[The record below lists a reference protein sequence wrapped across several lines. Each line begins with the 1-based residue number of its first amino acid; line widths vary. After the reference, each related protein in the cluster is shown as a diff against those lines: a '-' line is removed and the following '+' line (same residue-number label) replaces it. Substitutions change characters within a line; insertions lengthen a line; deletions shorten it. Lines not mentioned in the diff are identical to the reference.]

1 MEKFKIEI
9 EETLT
14 KIVEVEATSK
24 IEAYDKVY
32 EQYHEE
38 EIVLTSDDWEDTK
51 FYALNENNDRVC
63 EF

>member
-1 MEKFKIEI
+1 MKKFKIEI

-14 KIVEVEATSK
+14 RVVEVEA
-24 IEAYDKVY
+24 INQEEAYNKVY

-38 EIVLTSDDWEDTK
+38 EIVLTADDWEDTK